1 MDQAWEDYHH
11 KLRAKMTNLIE
22 RYAQPP
28 PQPQHQPY
36 APPPPPPPPRAAT
49 TQCFFPPDIQP
60 SHNWNLEVERVA
72 SPALDR
78 VAKNLPEIVI
88 EPLSLPSHGGN
99 SMSTRKEGRS
109 VESSSTWI
117 TVCCWILGII
127 SLALLGVAIYFGIN
141 MSKMTDNDNEEDEL

>member
-28 PQPQHQPY
+28 P
-36 APPPPPPPPRAAT
+36 PPPQAVRTT
-49 TQCFFPPDIQP
+49 TQYSLPPAIQP
-60 SHNWNLEVERVA
+60 SYNWNLEVERVA

-88 EPLSLPSHGGN
+88 EPISLPSHGGS
-99 SMSTRKEGRS
+99 SMPTMKEGGG

-117 TVCCWILGII
+117 TVCCWVLGII
-127 SLALLGVAIYFGIN
+127 LLALLGVAIYFGIS
-141 MSKMTDNDNEEDEL
+141 MSKMTENDNEEDEL